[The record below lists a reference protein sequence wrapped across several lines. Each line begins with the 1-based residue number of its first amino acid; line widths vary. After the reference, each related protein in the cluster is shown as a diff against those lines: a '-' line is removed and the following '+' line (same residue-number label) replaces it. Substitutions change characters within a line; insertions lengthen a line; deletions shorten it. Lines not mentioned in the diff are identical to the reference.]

1 VNQSGSELNHAM
13 SAMRPCPS
21 CGNPLPPD
29 APAGLCP
36 VCLLKTDLA
45 AEPASKGP
53 PGGPTPTV
61 TVFPVTQGA
70 SADQAATL
78 TISPDAF
85 ARVRY
90 FGDYELLE
98 EIARGGMG
106 VVWKARQSSLNRT
119 VALKMILAGR
129 LAGQAEVQRFR
140 REAEAAANLQH
151 PNIVAIHEVGEHDGQ
166 QYYSMDYVA
175 GRDLGALVRESGPLA
190 PARAAECVKTL
201 AEAVHFAHQRGTLH
215 RDLKPQNVLVDAAG
229 VPHITD
235 FGLAKF
241 VERDESLTQTGAAM
255 GSPSYMPPEQAA
267 GHADQVGPHSD
278 VYGLGAILYEL
289 LTGSPPFRAETP
301 VATMREVMES
311 EPVAPR
317 RVNAIVPPDLET
329 VCLKCLEKN
338 PIQRYPSARAL
349 AEELG
354 RFLNREPIQALPV
367 SATRKAESWV
377 RRHPWTLLAAASFVA
392 MVLAGML
399 YWQFERV
406 KFLENRPPG
415 ADHKLSPREQRQQ
428 FQKFLDTGP
437 SATDVMNRLFGFRE
451 QQLKNWDGWMGWV
464 WIGTIWTGIIL
475 QRYARGLKH
484 LNQLLDRRAASGPP
498 RPVSQRLRVI
508 CGLISLGALA
518 LMVVYFTKIV
528 EASVWEH
535 TQRWSRW
542 LAAYGGFYSA
552 MLLLLMVVRD
562 YEKFVHGTPSRAL
575 SPELKE
581 SLRQAILG
589 GQIFPAIH
597 LYRCTIPDAS
607 LTEAR
612 DYVETLAAELRAKQP
627 EAFAAPKPRDLNWRL
642 MRICLVIELAL
653 FAFLWGMM
661 PHAATTATLL
671 SFGVGFLVGAG
682 GLLATRLK
690 PVWKEFLAWVLCLVL
705 AWAVLVVGEVTPPA
719 RAEAFSGGLVF
730 GLCVIL
736 CGFKRK
742 RHPSMPSE
750 SPPSR
755 E

>member
-1 VNQSGSELNHAM
+1 M
-13 SAMRPCPS
+13 KTCPS

-36 VCLLKTDLA
+36 ICLLKTDLA

-53 PGGPTPTV
+53 SGGPTPTI

-70 SADQAATL
+70 SADPAATL

-119 VALKMILAGR
+119 VALKMILAGQ
-129 LAGQAEVQRFR
+129 LAGQTEVQRFR

-201 AEAVHFAHQRGTLH
+201 AEAVHFAHQRGTMH
-215 RDLKPQNVLVDAAG
+215 RDLKPQNVLIDAAG
-229 VPHITD
+229 IPHITD

-267 GHADQVGPHSD
+267 GHLDQVGPHSD

-317 RVNAIVPPDLET
+317 KVNAIVPPDLET
-329 VCLKCLEKN
+329 ICLKCLEKN
-338 PIQRYPSARAL
+338 PVRRYPSARAL

-354 RFLNREPIQALPV
+354 RFLNHEPIQALPA
-367 SATRKAESWV
+367 SATRKAESWL
-377 RRHPWTLLAAASFVA
+377 RRHPWSLLAAASLAA

-406 KFLENRPPG
+406 KFLEHRPPG
-415 ADHKLSPREQRQQ
+415 ADRKLSPSEQRQQ

-437 SATDVMNRLFGFRE
+437 SNTDVMNRMYGFRT
-451 QQLKNWDGWMGWV
+451 QNLKNWDGWMNWV
-464 WIGTIWTGIIL
+464 WVGTLWMGIIL
-475 QRYARGLKH
+475 QRYARGMKH
-484 LNQLLDRRAASGPP
+484 LNQVFERPAAWGPP

-508 CGLISLGALA
+508 CGMISIGALA
-518 LMVVYFTKIV
+518 VTVVYFTKIV

-535 TQRWSRW
+535 PQSWFRW
-542 LAAYGGFYSA
+542 LTAYGAFYGA
-552 MLLLLMVVRD
+552 ILLLLMVVRD
-562 YEKFVHGTPSRAL
+562 YQKFVHGTPSRAL
-575 SPELKE
+575 SPELSE
-581 SLRQAILG
+581 SLRQAILD
-589 GQIFPAIH
+589 GQ
-597 LYRCTIPDAS
+597 LYRAINLYRHTIPDVS
-607 LTEAR
+607 LAEAR
-612 DYVETLAAELRAKQP
+612 DYVETLAAELKTKQP
-627 EAFAAPKPRDLNWRL
+627 EKFAAPKPRDLNWRW
-642 MRICLVIELAL
+642 MRICLVIELGVV
-653 FAFLWGMM
+653 AFFWGMM
-661 PHAATTATLL
+661 PRPVTTTTLL
-671 SFGVGFLVGAG
+671 SSGVGFLVGAG
-682 GLLATRLK
+682 LLLATRLK
-690 PVWKEFLAWVLCLVL
+690 PVWKQFLAWLLCLLL
-705 AWAVLVVGEVTPPA
+705 AWVVLVVGEVTPPA
-719 RAEAFSGGLVF
+719 RAEAFLGGLVF
-730 GLCVIL
+730 GLFVIL
-736 CGFKRK
+736 CGFTPK
-742 RHPSMPSE
+742 RHESTRSE
-750 SPPSR
+750 SRRSQ